1 MILLDSR
8 RGGLSACALLTLSLL
23 ACSAPSNR
31 SESPSIRLVD
41 LVDPSA
47 VQGKAVVPASKIAR
61 TEWRFDGDAPKG
73 PDSAA
78 AATRGFK
85 AEAGVKEFAVRGGR
99 LAGTTTTDF
108 PVIHVERTSGL
119 QDHDLLHAVEVRLKV
134 SRPGKLTM
142 AFLRD
147 EKIDVAKEIEKE
159 KGRRWRMSASV
170 AAGDEVRTIVLRN
183 PFSPDSSDIRH
194 ILIRPVDASGV
205 AFEIESLRLIFRKEY
220 LEGIPSG
227 VSWQGL
233 SEIYHETIVS
243 RLPEKVSLDV
253 TLPAQPWL
261 DLSLGTVESGPVTFR
276 LSLAPSGSAGPGTTV
291 LERTVSTPY
300 RWETAPIDLA
310 ARAGE
315 KVRLT
320 FELSGAA
327 DGAIGFWGS
336 PVVRSRGAR
345 PMVTASLAGSAPPRH
360 VILVWAD
367 TLRRDHLDMYGYARA
382 TAPHIRQLAAE
393 GALFKDCIGQA
404 TWTKVATPSLLT
416 GLYPTTH
423 GVHDFYDRIPA
434 SATTIAEVYRD
445 AGYATLSFSSILF
458 TGKFTNLHQGFE
470 ELHEDGSL
478 PDRESSKTSRV
489 YVDRLL
495 PWLEAHRDVPSF
507 VFLHVSD
514 PHDPYRPYPPY
525 DATWAD
531 PSKREAHEKAQ
542 ETARKF
548 IADPLMKN
556 FGMPSR
562 TELAK
567 AGLDPDAY
575 VAEDRDWYD
584 GSIRGM
590 DAEIGRLMERLRA
603 LGLDRDTLV
612 VFTGD
617 HGEEFL
623 EHGRTFHGQT
633 TYGELSNVSLAMW
646 EPGVIPAGT
655 SIPDTVETVDIM
667 PTILALSGLEPP
679 KEVQGTSFLPLLKG
693 TARKPAAA
701 GVALAADA
709 VDGGWSDR
717 PAITE
722 RAATTEIGGAPPPMD
737 ESSLAITL
745 AGWKMIHNIQRPA
758 GKPEFELFDEKRDPL
773 NLADV
778 ADAHPEIVER
788 LSKTLA
794 AWKAKVEAEKLKP
807 DADSSKA
814 MTPEEI
820 ERLRS
825 LGYIQ

>member
-1 MILLDSR
+1 MNLLVPR
-8 RGGLSACALLTLSLL
+8 RGGVSACALLTLSLI
-23 ACSAPSNR
+23 ACSAPTNR
-31 SESPSIRLVD
+31 SVSPSIRLVE
-41 LVDPSA
+41 LVDSSA
-47 VQGKAVVPASKIAR
+47 VEGKAVVPATKIAR
-61 TEWRFDGDAPKG
+61 TEWRFNGGDA
-73 PDSAA
+73 
-78 AATRGFK
+78 RGFK
-85 AEAGVKEFAVRGGR
+85 AEAGVKDFAVRGGR
-99 LAGTTTTDF
+99 LAGTTTSDF
-108 PVIHVERTSGL
+108 PVLHVERTSGL
-119 QDHDLLHAVEVRLKV
+119 ADHDLLHAVEVRLKV

-142 AFLRD
+142 AFLHD

-159 KGRRWRMSASV
+159 KGRHWRMSASV
-170 AAGDEVRTIVLRN
+170 AAGDEIRTIVLRN

-194 ILIRPVDASGV
+194 ILIRPVDAAGV
-205 AFEIESLRLIFRKEY
+205 AFEVESVRLIFRKEY

-276 LSLAPSGSAGPGTTV
+276 LSLAPSGSAGPGTAV

-300 RWETAPIDLA
+300 RWESAPIDLQ

-320 FELSGAA
+320 FELQGAA

-336 PVVRSRGAR
+336 PVIRSRGAR
-345 PMVTASLAGSAPPRH
+345 PVVTASAPGATPPRH

-367 TLRRDHLDMYGYARA
+367 TLRRDHLDMYGYARE
-382 TAPHIRQLAAE
+382 TAPHIRRLAAE
-393 GALFKDCIGQA
+393 GALFRDCIGQA
-404 TWTKVATPSLLT
+404 TWTKVATPTLLT

-434 SATTIAEVYRD
+434 SATTLAEVYRD

-478 PDRESSKTSRV
+478 PDRDSSKTARI

-525 DATWAD
+525 DAMWAD
-531 PSKREAHEKAQ
+531 PASREAHEKAQ

-562 TELAK
+562 VELAR
-567 AGLDPDAY
+567 AGLDPDEY
-575 VAEDRDWYD
+575 VKEDRDWYD

-646 EPGVIPAGT
+646 EPGVIPSGT

-667 PTILALSGLEPP
+667 PTILALSGLAPP
-679 KEVQGTSFLPLLKG
+679 KELQGTSFLPLLKG
-693 TARKPAAA
+693 GSRRAAA
-701 GVALAADA
+701 PGGALAAEAGDGG
-709 VDGGWSDR
+709 DGGWTDR
-717 PAITE
+717 PAVTE

-737 ESSLAITL
+737 ESSCAITL
-745 AGWKMIHNIQRPA
+745 AGWKMIHNMKRPA

-773 NLADV
+773 NLTNV
-778 ADAHPEIVER
+778 ADAHPDIVER
-788 LSKTLA
+788 LSKRLA

-807 DADSSKA
+807 DADASKA
-814 MTPEEI
+814 MTPEEMD
-820 ERLRS
+820 RLRS